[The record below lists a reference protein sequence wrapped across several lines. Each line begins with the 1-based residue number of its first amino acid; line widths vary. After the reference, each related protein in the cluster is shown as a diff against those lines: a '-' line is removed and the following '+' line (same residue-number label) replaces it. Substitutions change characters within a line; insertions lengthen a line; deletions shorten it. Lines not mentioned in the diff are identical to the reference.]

1 MAIASLRGLSFRYP
15 GGPRP
20 ALAGVELDLEAGLTL
35 IGGPSGGGKSTLLRV
50 LDGLV
55 PHFHGGRV
63 SGGAQVA
70 GLDVLR
76 TPASRLA
83 RQAGLVF
90 QDPEL
95 QIFRATVERDVAFGL
110 ENAGEPR
117 SGMPERVREAL
128 RAAGA
133 EHLWGRRTATLSG
146 GERQRVAIAGV
157 LALRPRL
164 IALDEPLS
172 QLDGEGRAA
181 LARKLRELADEGR
194 AVVVAEQRME
204 ALAGVADR
212 ELAVEAGR
220 LRSGQPPRAALPLR
234 TRHGLGPACW
244 RFDAVSAGHG
254 EPLLTGLSLEGRAG
268 EVIAFVGANGS
279 GKTTLLRTLAGLL
292 PPLSGRV
299 HRPAGRTAYLPQH
312 PAAILHRPT
321 LRAEVELTL
330 GRSGRDLEEAGR
342 LLAELGLAELAER
355 YPRDL
360 SGGERQR
367 AAIAAVVAGGPA
379 LVLLDEPTRGMDPG
393 SLERL
398 AGLVDRLA
406 AEGTSVVLATHE
418 LELAAALA
426 DRVVELPACA

>member
-1 MAIASLRGLSFRYP
+1 MAIASFRGLSFRYP
-15 GGPRP
+15 GGERP
-20 ALAGVELDLEAGLTL
+20 ALAEVELDLQPGLTL
-35 IGGPSGGGKSTLLRV
+35 IAGSSGGGKSTLLRV

-63 SGGAQVA
+63 SGGATVA

-76 TPASRLA
+76 TPAARLA

-110 ENAGEPR
+110 ENVGLPSAQ
-117 SGMPERVREAL
+117 MPERVREAL
-128 RAAGA
+128 RGAGA

-157 LALRPRL
+157 LALRPQVL
-164 IALDEPLS
+164 ALDEPLS
-172 QLDGEGRAA
+172 QLDGAGREA
-181 LARKLRELADEGR
+181 LIEKLRELADRGA
-194 AVVVAEQRME
+194 AVVVAEQRTE
-204 ALAGVADR
+204 TLAGAADVR
-212 ELAVEAGR
+212 LLMEGGR
-220 LRSGQPPRAALPLR
+220 LARGTASGQVLAARKPRARGHL
-234 TRHGLGPACW
+234 CW
-244 RFDAVSAGHG
+244 RLENVTVGHG
-254 EPLLTGLSLEGRAG
+254 RPLLKGLSFEAHAG
-268 EVIAFVGANGS
+268 EVVAFVGANGS

-292 PPLSGRV
+292 PPLAGEV
-299 HRPAGRTAYLPQH
+299 QRPAGRTAYLPQH

-330 GRSGRDLEEAGR
+330 SRAGRDRSEATGLLEA
-342 LLAELGLAELAER
+342 LGLGQLAGR

-367 AAIAAVVAGGPA
+367 AAIAAVVAGDPA
-379 LVLLDEPTRGMDPG
+379 LVLLDEPTRGMDPT
-393 SLERL
+393 SLQRL

-406 AEGTSVVLATHE
+406 GEGASVVLATHE
-418 LELAAALA
+418 LALASALA
-426 DRVVELPACA
+426 DRVVELTPCA